1 MIRTCKSC
9 GQQNRIPAK
18 HLAQTGRCGKCQTEL
33 PPDGE
38 PLEVGDSEFREIV
51 AQASVPILVDFWA
64 EWCPPCRMAG
74 PHVRKVAQAM
84 AGKALV
90 LKVNSDHSPGLAREF
105 DVSGIP
111 NFVVLKAGKVVSQ
124 QAGLVDHRTM
134 QRWLEQAA

>member
-84 AGKALV
+84 ADKALV
-90 LKVNSDHSPGLAREF
+90 LKVNSDHSPGLARELL
-105 DVSGIP
+105 VSGNP
-111 NFVVLKAGKVVSQ
+111 ASLVLREANVV
-124 QAGLVDHRTM
+124 M
-134 QRWLEQAA
+134 QLAV